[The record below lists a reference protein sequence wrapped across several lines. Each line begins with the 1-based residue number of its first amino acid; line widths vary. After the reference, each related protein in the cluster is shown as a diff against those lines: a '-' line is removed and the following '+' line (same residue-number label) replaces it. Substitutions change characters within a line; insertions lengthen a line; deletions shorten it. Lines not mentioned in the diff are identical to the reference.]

1 MYSQCEFTHP
11 PPWQPDITVTK
22 VDGQG
27 NPQVSCDWRR
37 AGQHSIQ
44 YQALLLGEW
53 FKYNLCVDFP
63 TLAQDR
69 NLVLEMFTNNPDNGD
84 EKTLD

>member
-1 MYSQCEFTHP
+1 MIGGELSRDHKY
-11 PPWQPDITVTK
+11 
-22 VDGQG
+22 
-27 NPQVSCDWRR
+27 
-37 AGQHSIQ
+37 SIQ

-84 EKTLD
+84 